1 MTIENYKKKKLVLRK
16 HFVVLFLLFFIFLS
30 LFSSYNII
38 RWSIDAKN
46 TEKQIEEIHEIV
58 EIKETTDSTETE
70 IVNPP
75 KKEVKKE
82 NPYWDYIKMNLIN
95 VDFTNLKEKNNDT
108 VGWIQVSG
116 TNINYPFVQT
126 DNNTYYLKKDFN
138 KNYNSAGWVFMDY
151 RNDLKTLNQ
160 NTILY
165 AHGRIDGTM
174 FGSLKNITQ
183 SSWYNDKNNHVVKL
197 STEYQNTMWQVFSVY
212 RIPETSDYLEI
223 NFNDNEKYVNFLNML
238 QDRSELKFDV
248 SLNEEDKILTL
259 STCYKENDR
268 VVLHAKLIKMEARNG
283 NN

>member
-1 MTIENYKKKKLVLRK
+1 
-16 HFVVLFLLFFIFLS
+16 
-30 LFSSYNII
+30 
-38 RWSIDAKN
+38 
-46 TEKQIEEIHEIV
+46 
-58 EIKETTDSTETE
+58 
-70 IVNPP
+70 
-75 KKEVKKE
+75 
-82 NPYWDYIKMNLIN
+82 
-95 VDFTNLKEKNNDT
+95 

-138 KNYNSAGWVFMDY
+138 KKYNSAGWVFMDY

-174 FGSLKNITQ
+174 FGSLKNIFK
-183 SSWYNDKNNHVVKL
+183 SNWYNNKNNHVVKL